1 VSFPGVSRDGE
12 LTAAWEAVLAHV
24 VDAAHLAIGEQ
35 LSVVLDDAVRP
46 LGLTADV
53 LVADTAQRV
62 LTDLRPEPGAQVE
75 VEATVAGRA
84 YQLGEILPGTGADGD
99 RVLWVPVLDG
109 TDRLG
114 VMRVGF
120 DGRTAT
126 LDGLGEDPALH
137 RRLWTLAGLMGHIV
151 ATKTVYSDRL
161 RRWRSNGT
169 LSAASELLWQ
179 LLPPRT
185 FATERVVVSAVLEP
199 HREVAGDAFDY
210 NVEGD
215 VVDLAVYDA
224 AGHDLHASLTTAL
237 AITGVRNARRRGES
251 DLVAIAGRADELIVA
266 QRGTPQFATAV
277 LARLDTTTGVL
288 EYLNAG
294 HMPPLLIRGGKVVKP
309 LTGPHRLPLGVM
321 AAINRTPAVVARE
334 QLEPGDRLLM
344 YSDGITEARDEHG
357 AFFGEERLIE
367 LTEHAAA
374 ADLSAP
380 ETLRRLALSVLAH
393 QRGQLQDDATLLLA
407 EWSPSGYLRMFPT
420 LEPDEHP

>member
-1 VSFPGVSRDGE
+1 MSTGDE
-12 LTAAWEAVLAHV
+12 LTAAWEAALAHV
-24 VDAAHLAIGEQ
+24 VDAGHLAVGEQ

-46 LGLTADV
+46 LGLTAEV

-62 LTDLRPEPGAQVE
+62 LTDLRPEPGVRVDLE
-75 VEATVAGRA
+75 STTAGRA
-84 YQLGEILPGTGADGD
+84 YQFGEILPGTGADGG

-120 DGRTAT
+120 DGRTAEVA
-126 LDGLGEDPALH
+126 GVGEDPRLR
-137 RRLWTLAGLMGHIV
+137 RRLFTLAGLMGHIV

-161 RRWRSNGT
+161 RRWRSDGT
-169 LSAASELLWQ
+169 VSAASELLWQ
-179 LLPPRT
+179 MLPPRT

-199 HREVAGDAFDY
+199 HKDVAGDAFDY
-210 NVEGD
+210 NVEGG

-224 AGHDLHASLTTAL
+224 VGHDLRAGMTTAL
-237 AITGVRNARRRGES
+237 ALTGVRNARRRGET
-251 DLVAIAGRADELIVA
+251 DLVAIAARADELITA
-266 QRGTPQFATAV
+266 QQGRPQFATAV

-294 HMPPLLIRGGKVVKP
+294 HMPPLLVRGGRVVKS
-309 LTGPHRLPLGVM
+309 LAGPHRLPLGVVV
-321 AAINRTPAVVARE
+321 APGAPGAPAPVARE

-357 AFFGEERLIE
+357 AFFGEERLVE

-380 ETLRRLALSVLAH
+380 ETLRRLALAVLEH

-407 EWSPSGYLRMFPT
+407 EWSSSGYLRMFPT
-420 LEPDEHP
+420 PEAGDRP